1 MNQFFILPLFVIILI
16 IPSLAY
22 AESEVKLTITPK
34 EIKYWDD
41 ITIRASLSSYNKPD
55 ELRYAIDI
63 FDPDGTL
70 FDSTLWFARQDHI
83 SVMPTENLVYK
94 FIKTGEYKV
103 VIEKAYT
110 TERTGEI
117 ITSDSF
123 ILTTYPP
130 PKKQAQLGIPSDSI
144 NCNEGLELIF
154 KHDLNNPSCVSSLT
168 KKKLVERGWT
178 K

>member
-1 MNQFFILPLFVIILI
+1 MV
-16 IPSLAY
+16 IPSLVY
-22 AESEVKLTITPK
+22 AESEVELTLTPK

-41 ITIRASLSSYNKPD
+41 ITIRASLSSYDKPD
-55 ELRYAIDI
+55 ELRYYIDV
-63 FDPDGTL
+63 FDPDGAL

-103 VIEKAYT
+103 VIEKAHT
-110 TERTGEI
+110 IERTGEI

-123 ILTTYPP
+123 TLTTYPP
-130 PKKQAQLGIPSDSI
+130 PKKQTQLGIPSDSI

-154 KHDLNNPSCVSSLT
+154 KSTDDTPACIKPSSYNH
-168 KKKLVERGWT
+168 LVEIGWAQ
-178 K
+178 